1 MSGFPDWPYYGCML
15 RSLRW
20 SLLCIPFVLSACA
33 ENGSCTI
40 ASVGDMPVLNEQGS
54 PIVKASI
61 NGHPVAF
68 IVDTGA
74 LITAIWTRQVD
85 KLGLYSTFRQVQ
97 LRGVGGDT
105 LGTVVTARTMGL
117 GAATVSDVSFV
128 SVGKMMDGRAINGIP
143 VVGLLG
149 ADFLSSYD
157 VVFDLPN
164 HQVNLYDVRGCKG
177 LIPRWSGGFYSV
189 PTDEDHIDQTKIIV
203 RVKLNGHPMDAI
215 LDSGAQHTLITTD
228 DARGAG
234 VTKADLA
241 RDHTGIGVGIDDKK
255 LVRFMHRFESFQIG
269 PFHFDHPVMPVSE
282 TDHSLLGAEFLR
294 RHRVWI
300 PRARN
305 EIFVQ
310 PTGPF
315 TPIDPPTTAPA
326 DAASGRNKPE

>member
-1 MSGFPDWPYYGCML
+1 MV

-20 SLLCIPFVLSACA
+20 SLLCIPLVLSACA
-33 ENGSCTI
+33 ENGACTI

-68 IVDTGA
+68 VVDTGS
-74 LITAIWTRQVD
+74 LITAIWPRQVD
-85 KLGLYSTFRQVQ
+85 KLGLYSTFRQVR

-105 LGTVVTARTMGL
+105 LGTIVTARTMGL
-117 GAATVSDVSFV
+117 GAATASDVSFV
-128 SVGKMMDGRAINGIP
+128 AVGRRMDGRAVNGIP
-143 VVGLLG
+143 IVGLLG
-149 ADFLSSYD
+149 GDFLSSYD

-177 LIPRWSGGFYSV
+177 LIPRWNGGFYSV
-189 PTDEDHIDQTKIIV
+189 PTHEDPNDPTKIIV

-215 LDSGAQHTLITTD
+215 LDSGAQHTLIATD
-228 DARGAG
+228 DARDAG
-234 VTKADLA
+234 VSTSDLA
-241 RDHTGIGVGIDDKK
+241 RDRTGIGIGIDDEK
-255 LVRFMHRFESFQIG
+255 LVRFMHRFERFQVG

-300 PRARN
+300 PRSRN

-315 TPIDPPTTAPA
+315 TPIEPPATAPA

>member
-1 MSGFPDWPYYGCML
+1 MSGFPDWPYHDGMV

-20 SLLCIPFVLSACA
+20 SLLCIPLVLSACA
-33 ENGSCTI
+33 ENGACTI

-68 IVDTGA
+68 VVDTGS
-74 LITAIWTRQVD
+74 LITAIWPRQVD
-85 KLGLYSTFRQVQ
+85 KLGLYSTFRQVR

-105 LGTVVTARTMGL
+105 LGTIVTARTMGL
-117 GAATVSDVSFV
+117 GAATASDVSFV
-128 SVGKMMDGRAINGIP
+128 AVGRRMDGRAVNGIP
-143 VVGLLG
+143 IVGLLG
-149 ADFLSSYD
+149 GDFLSSYD

-177 LIPRWSGGFYSV
+177 LIPRWNGGFYSV
-189 PTDEDHIDQTKIIV
+189 PTHEDPNDPTKIIV

-215 LDSGAQHTLITTD
+215 LDSGAQHTLIATD
-228 DARGAG
+228 DARDAG
-234 VTKADLA
+234 VSTSDLA
-241 RDHTGIGVGIDDKK
+241 RDRTGIGVGIDDEK
-255 LVRFMHRFESFQIG
+255 LVRFMHRFERFQVG

-300 PRARN
+300 PRSRN

-315 TPIDPPTTAPA
+315 TPIEPSATAPA